1 MKRILKIILKLIIL
15 FLILFLKIIYTTHNL
30 YLTIDFNKDYNFLNI
45 FLISNKLELIK
56 KLELTNT
63 NIRLNLPKD
72 IKIKRIKNKGYGLIS
87 IKDIKKNDLIYETP
101 IRFFHK
107 NKQIYVITQYGK
119 HRVIKNVHCDT
130 HIGDYIMFDY
140 WDIFLNHDYKHNA
153 YYKKSFKYFKGNIY
167 QSLYAIRDIKKGEEI
182 TINYLT
188 LKLFI
193 FNQLINIL
201 FL

>member
-1 MKRILKIILKLIIL
+1 MKIL
-15 FLILFLKIIYTTHNL
+15 FIFIFISFILFLKIIYTTHNN
-30 YLTIDFNKDYNFLNI
+30 YLTIDFNKDYKFLNL

-63 NIRLNLPKD
+63 NIRLNLPKH
-72 IKIKRIKNKGYGLIS
+72 IKIKRFKNKGYGLIS

-107 NKQIYVITQYGK
+107 NKQIYVITYLGK
-119 HRVIKNVHCDT
+119 HKVIKNIHCDT
-130 HIGDYIMFDY
+130 CFKDYIIFDY
-140 WDIFLNHDYKHNA
+140 WDIFLNHNYKNNA
-153 YYKKSFKYFKGNIY
+153 CYKSSFKYFKGNLY
-167 QSLYAIRDIKKGEEI
+167 QGLYAIRDVKKGEEI

-193 FNQLINIL
+193 FNQLIDIL